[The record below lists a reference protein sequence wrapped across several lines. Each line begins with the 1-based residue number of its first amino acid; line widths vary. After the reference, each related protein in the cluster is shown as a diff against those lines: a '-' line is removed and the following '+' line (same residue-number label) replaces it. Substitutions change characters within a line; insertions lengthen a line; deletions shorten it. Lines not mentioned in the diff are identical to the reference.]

1 MIVYLITN
9 TINGK
14 RYIGQTSLTLGE
26 RWSLH
31 KSRHSQCTAI
41 KSAIDKY
48 GFSNFEISILFD
60 DLTKE
65 LADEFEKEYIV
76 RYNSHPPYGYNLTDG
91 GDGLFNPS
99 QEIRKRLSDANKGN
113 KNAVGA
119 IRSPEYLNALS
130 KRFKGVPFS
139 EEHKKKLSEAA
150 GNRRASEETKAKLS
164 AERKQRG
171 IRPPKLTTEE
181 LAQAGRISGHKRYHV
196 NRNIVNPKCL
206 LCREGSNS
214 NVIPQ

>member
-9 TINGK
+9 TVNGK

-41 KSAIDKY
+41 KSAVDKY

-60 DLTKE
+60 NLTKE
-65 LADEFEKEYIV
+65 LADELEKEYIV

-99 QEIRKRLSDANKGN
+99 QEIRKR
-113 KNAVGA
+113 
-119 IRSPEYLNALS
+119 
-130 KRFKGVPFS
+130 
-139 EEHKKKLSEAA
+139 
-150 GNRRASEETKAKLS
+150 
-164 AERKQRG
+164 
-171 IRPPKLTTEE
+171 
-181 LAQAGRISGHKRYHV
+181 
-196 NRNIVNPKCL
+196 
-206 LCREGSNS
+206 
-214 NVIPQ
+214 